1 MKDGG
6 RNGDGLATTQQPV
19 GGELLWPPGALLD
32 GDYRV
37 ERLLGEGGMGIV
49 LAARDVRGGELVAI
63 KLIRPERAGDPALVK
78 RFLREARITLQLK
91 SPRTVRVLRLG
102 QLASG
107 LPYLVME
114 YLEGG
119 TVASLLRE
127 RGALPVAT
135 AVDYLLQACEAVAE
149 AHLLGIVHRDLKPT
163 NLFLARGPDGSVGVK
178 VIDFGISKWIGG
190 QSQADDGQLTTTAGP
205 LGSPRYMS
213 PEQLG
218 ASRVVDGRTDIWAL
232 GVILHELVT
241 GTHPFVG
248 ESAADLC
255 ARILR
260 DPAPALG
267 AELAGAAALDP
278 IYQRCLAKDPA
289 LRFPSVGDLAA
300 ALARHGS
307 EASRASLA
315 RIAAM
320 LPAGATTVPFPAG
333 DDGGARRRWPWMVA
347 ALVAA
352 VGLAAGAYAIRAR
365 AVAPP
370 PGPAA
375 PPPAIV
381 EPAPSGIAP
390 PPAAP
395 APAPLP
401 VAAPAMPAAPAAQA
415 PRPAEQRGKH
425 RHGTHETRAPAAAAP
440 APGEDLFNTR
450 R

>member
-6 RNGDGLATTQQPV
+6 PNGDGLATTQRPV

-32 GDYRV
+32 GDYRI

-49 LAARDVRGGELVAI
+49 LAARDVRTEELVAI
-63 KLIRPERAGDPALVK
+63 KLIRPERASDPALVK

-91 SPRTVRVLRLG
+91 SPRAVRVLRLG
-102 QLASG
+102 QLATG

-119 TVASLLRE
+119 TVSSLLRE
-127 RGALPVAT
+127 RGALPVAA

-149 AHLLGIVHRDLKPT
+149 AHALGIVHRDLKPT
-163 NLFLARGPDGSVGVK
+163 NLFLARGPDGAVGVK

-190 QSQADDGQLTTTAGP
+190 QPQADDGQLTTTAGP

-218 ASRVVDGRTDIWAL
+218 ASRVIDARTDIWAL

-241 GTHPFVG
+241 GTHPFVA
-248 ESAADLC
+248 ESVADLC

-267 AELAGAAALDP
+267 ADVAGAAALGP

-315 RIAAM
+315 RIAAT
-320 LPAGATTVPFPAG
+320 LPVGATTVPFPPG
-333 DDGGARRRWPWMVA
+333 RDRGERRRWPWVVA
-347 ALVAA
+347 ALAAAA
-352 VGLAAGAYAIRAR
+352 VIAGGAYALRTR
-365 AVAPP
+365 EAPP
-370 PGPAA
+370 PPHLAA
-375 PPPAIV
+375 PPPAVV
-381 EPAPSGIAP
+381 EPAPQGAPPAAAPVPVP
-390 PPAAP
+390 PPAAAPP
-395 APAPLP
+395 AAEAQ
-401 VAAPAMPAAPAAQA
+401 AAPP
-415 PRPAEQRGKH
+415 PRPAEQRRTH
-425 RHGTHETRAPAAAAP
+425 RRGTHETRAPAPRP
-440 APGEDLFNTR
+440 APDEELFNTR